1 MTILFL
7 EQHFN
12 KGRNYVGYHFFP
24 KKNEVHKRK
33 ILILDGISMVIFIV
47 LGLLTE
53 NIFEAF
59 FCSNFFSSFFILLSL
74 IPWSNMFYTAIKW
87 ARDNN
92 KVVIAIFLSILFCIY
107 SVPVIILFGF
117 TLIVLF

>member
-1 MTILFL
+1 M
-7 EQHFN
+7 
-12 KGRNYVGYHFFP
+12 GYHFFP

-74 IPWSNMFYTAIKW
+74 IPWRNMFYTGIKW